1 MKKTKSND
9 GLLGAFKTL
18 FRGYQQ
24 SDADDA
30 SIAYDSVGSV
40 GMPFPADSDLVG
52 DNTGKLNK
60 SSGWL
65 PEYVLPKDR
74 MSRYAIY
81 QMMGNNELIS
91 AALQMHIAH
100 ALAPDMET
108 GNILTIES
116 ADPEFKELADEVMED
131 LGAMINDAVASW
143 AMPMAQYGVHYLRPY
158 GAPGVGITDIES
170 NWFTLAHQV
179 KEYERAGLLCGFVGE
194 YLKKFEG
201 DNLRLA
207 EPWALV
213 GCKIPFWTP
222 DLDAEPPVNGPKQYS
237 LYDDVHRRKPVETQ
251 NYGTS
256 FLENSYTAYMEFNET
271 LGGLRGA
278 RFAAS
283 KTDRIVGI
291 GMDGLDP
298 ISAANY
304 LNQVG
309 TQFKK
314 DIEAEREYARI
325 NKSRPSIFT
334 RLIPLLTG
342 GKGGMTVDTQQTSPN
357 INGIEDVIFNL
368 KRLCSSLGI
377 DPSMI
382 GWADMMSGGLGE
394 GGWARTSIIAAMRAI
409 WIRNGIR
416 DAVMRIIEIHLAF
429 KYKKAFPRNKLPF
442 TVKFHS
448 VNTALAIEKADE
460 NRSKIE
466 FCTSVVTLMDMMMQG
481 TFSGSET
488 FKKMMMGEAGL
499 DNDTIETVLSEIAKN
514 PPSDGEG
521 MFEGVEGGLDE
532 KVKALVNSHLVNLW
546 SE

>member
-1 MKKTKSND
+1 MKDTKSNA
-9 GLLGAFKTL
+9 GLLGAFKAL
-18 FRGYQQ
+18 YRGYQP
-24 SDADDA
+24 SDANDA
-30 SIAYDSVGSV
+30 SIAYDSGRSI
-40 GMPFPADSDLVG
+40 GMPFPHGQDFTDENA
-52 DNTGKLNK
+52 GKLNK

-74 MSRYAIY
+74 LSRYSIY
-81 QMMGNNELIS
+81 EMMGNNELIS

-116 ADPEFKELADEVMED
+116 VDPDFQDLANEVMDD
-131 LGAMINDAVASW
+131 LGGMINSSVSTW

-158 GAPGVGITDIES
+158 GSPGVGITDIES
-170 NWFTLAHQV
+170 SWFTLPHNV
-179 KEYERAGLLCGFVGE
+179 KEYERAGLLCGFVSE
-194 YLKKFEG
+194 YLKKYEG
-201 DNLRLA
+201 ESLILA

-222 DLDAEPPVNGPKQYS
+222 VLDAEPPVNGPKQYS

-256 FLENSYTAYMEFNET
+256 FLENSYTAFMEFSES
-271 LGGLRGA
+271 LSGLRGA

-314 DIEAEREYARI
+314 DIEAEREYAKA
-325 NKSRPSIFT
+325 NKTRPSIFT

-409 WIRNGIR
+409 WIRNGVR

-442 TVKFHS
+442 NIKFHS
-448 VNTALAIEKADE
+448 VNTALALEKADE
-460 NRSKIE
+460 DRSRIE

-481 TFSGSET
+481 PFSGSET
-488 FKKMMMGEAGL
+488 FKKMMMGESGF
-499 DNDTIETVLSEIAKN
+499 DNETIETMLKELENAPKD
-514 PPSDGEG
+514 DGG
-521 MFEGVEGGLDE
+521 AMFEGVDGGLDE
-532 KVKALVNSHLVNLW
+532 KVRAMVNSHLVNLW